1 MHNYEIIICYFIAY
15 ATWLVKCRYRSNIS
29 VSYAVRFRSGS
40 HFFGIFD
47 VMSHVALKRKGYV
60 TQKEHAY
67 YYFPAVAHSRIS
79 DENVFQ
85 FSLVYKFVP
94 RTNANFIS
102 LPFLPLLSSPSGRR
116 CLRKNQLYPAISIG
130 LHAKTSTL
138 YCYHRHI
145 IRDIGTSH
153 FPVGGRRI
161 GSHVRANR
169 GREADRTT
177 NPRVCSCDIER
188 AFTRRVS
195 PDRCDSHKN
204 RQPIIHG
211 ELASQTHI

>member
-29 VSYAVRFRSGS
+29 VIRRS
-40 HFFGIFD
+40 
-47 VMSHVALKRKGYV
+47 
-60 TQKEHAY
+60 
-67 YYFPAVAHSRIS
+67 
-79 DENVFQ
+79 
-85 FSLVYKFVP
+85 FSLWFSLFRNFWRYVACRVGKEGLRDAK
-94 RTNANFIS
+94 RTRLLLLSGRCALPHIRRKCFSILARIQVRAANERELYIS
-102 LPFLPLLSSPSGRR
+102 PFLPLRPSPPGRR

-211 ELASQTHI
+211 KLASQTHI